1 MLPRPRTESTA
12 EDLDLMAGV
21 QRELSDFADL
31 VEANRA

>member
-1 MLPRPRTESTA
+1 MYISPN